1 MMPPAPSTPTVF
13 VVDDDKLMR
22 DSLESLIQALGH
34 QVLTFCSAA
43 QFRYYYRSSMPG
55 CLLLDV
61 HMPRQNGLEL
71 YEQLLEQGIR
81 LPAIFV
87 TAHAD
92 VSTAVAAM
100 KTGAIEFL
108 EKPFERATLETLL
121 DKALALDTQWRQQ
134 EAELDQ
140 LDAKIDSLTSRERET
155 LQMIID
161 GCSNK
166 LMAAR
171 LDLTERAIEM
181 RRASIMRKLEVESV
195 AELLNV
201 AVTHRV
207 MNDVRR
213 LRNQNGFA
221 R

>member
-1 MMPPAPSTPTVF
+1 MTPASPLIPTVF
-13 VVDDDKLMR
+13 VVDDDADLRNSM
-22 DSLESLIQALGH
+22 ESLISALGH
-34 QVLTFCSAA
+34 HVLTFSSGP
-43 QFRYYYRSSMPG
+43 QFRHYYQAHMPG

-61 HMPRQNGLEL
+61 HMPRQTGLEL
-71 YEQLLEQGIR
+71 YEQLLQEGKRI
-81 LPAIFV
+81 PAIFV

-108 EKPFERATLETLL
+108 EKPFERAMLGGLIA
-121 DKALALDTQWRQQ
+121 KALALDAQWRAQ
-134 EAELDQ
+134 EAQ
-140 LDAKIDSLTSRERET
+140 LVEVESKIASLTSRERQT
-155 LQMIID
+155 LDMIID

-166 LMAAR
+166 VMASR

-181 RRASIMRKLEVESV
+181 RRASIMRKLKVDST

-213 LRNQNGFA
+213 LRMQRGFA
-221 R
+221 